1 MKITNLIAVAV
12 TVMFCVA
19 CETTPRSTTTVDR
32 VLIAPTLKNAPY
44 KNILVVGA
52 TPNRETDRM
61 VEEGLTQRLRTRD
74 IQAHSFVRQ
83 SSAKRPSEQAVFDL
97 VRDTS
102 ADGVIVVTA
111 RFVGAEIRKRD
122 EQVDIDAE
130 SRAGNLQNYFRYNY
144 KDVTRPSYA
153 DATLNVRLVSD
164 FYDAATQQRVYSVES
179 STAHGQTNY
188 EIILAESRAIV
199 ARLRKDGLIQ

>member
-1 MKITNLIAVAV
+1 MKITNLIVVAV

-19 CETTPRSTTTVDR
+19 CGNTPRSTTTVDR
-32 VLIAPTLKNAPY
+32 VLVAPMLKNAPY
-44 KNILVVGA
+44 TNILVVGA

-74 IQAHSFVRQ
+74 IKAHSFVRQ

-97 VRDTS
+97 VRDTG
-102 ADGVIVVTA
+102 ADGVIVVTT
-111 RFVGAEIRKRD
+111 RFVGAKIRERD

-130 SRAGNLQNYFRYNY
+130 TRAGNLLNYFRYNY

-153 DATLNVRLVSD
+153 DTTLDVRLVSD
-164 FYDAATQQRVYSVES
+164 FYDAATQKRVYSVES

-199 ARLRKDGLIQ
+199 ARLRKDGLIK